1 MNSKTATQLL
11 ENPTFLQMA
20 AKKRRLSTI
29 CSLLMLI
36 VYFGY
41 IGIIAW
47 SPQTFARPVHAGAA
61 TSWGIY
67 AGLFVIIFSILIT
80 GYYVY
85 KANGE
90 FDRLTK
96 AAIAE
101 IGGDV

>member
-47 SPQTFARPVHAGAA
+47 
-61 TSWGIY
+61 
-67 AGLFVIIFSILIT
+67 
-80 GYYVY
+80 
-85 KANGE
+85 
-90 FDRLTK
+90 
-96 AAIAE
+96 
-101 IGGDV
+101 